1 MIWDNTN
8 RCIEGISLV
17 WRSFGDESIA
27 GGAIG
32 MDEPKKLY
40 QPFWCELEGTKI
52 LVSGKL
58 RGYYGKIIHYHHFY
72 WVGWPI
78 SGNRRKKGHFWL
90 SHYSLEDSGNLTVLA
105 FAMFGPSSRS
115 KPRSEQTFLRASSLF
130 IVNLVEYLFF
140 LLGKM
145 GSLP

>member
-58 RGYYGKIIHYHHFY
+58 RGYYPWGSMRINRVKSEMHANNE
-72 WVGWPI
+72 VI
-78 SGNRRKKGHFWL
+78 SDDRK
-90 SHYSLEDSGNLTVLA
+90 
-105 FAMFGPSSRS
+105 
-115 KPRSEQTFLRASSLF
+115 
-130 IVNLVEYLFF
+130 
-140 LLGKM
+140 
-145 GSLP
+145 